1 MTFDLETDDL
11 DTNDLNAQMN
21 KPDHGIEKAIQS
33 PASPEWAKFG
43 LILLVLVFFSVI
55 LIVPVIYVFVG
66 AFSNGIPGFLGTL
79 SSREFLNALRL
90 TLMAVAVAV
99 PLNVIFGI
107 CAALVIARKNFRG
120 RTFLLSV
127 IDLPF
132 SISPVVAGLML
143 VSLYGRQGLLHPVLE
158 ALDIRIIFSFPGI
171 ALATILGGMPF
182 VAREVIPVL
191 EEIGDEEEEAAR
203 TLGAT
208 RWQIF
213 WRVTLPSIRW
223 ALVYGVILTTA
234 RAMGEF
240 GSIAIVSSNL
250 IGRTQTLTLF
260 VDSAYRNYDSQ
271 GAFATAVVLAALA
284 ALTLVIKQVLEQVY
298 GQHHQAR

>member
-1 MTFDLETDDL
+1 MTLNLNTQAPIMETVVQPK
-11 DTNDLNAQMN
+11 AQR
-21 KPDHGIEKAIQS
+21 
-33 PASPEWAKFG
+33 EWAKIG
-43 LILLVLVFFSVI
+43 LILLVFAFFSVI
-55 LIVPVIYVFVG
+55 LIVPVVYVFVG
-66 AFSNGIPGFLGTL
+66 AFSNGLPGFFGTL
-79 SSREFLNALRL
+79 SSREFLNALKL

-99 PLNVIFGI
+99 PLNVVFGL
-107 CAALVIARKNFRG
+107 CAALVIARKSFRG

-143 VSLYGRQGLLHPVLE
+143 VSLYGRQGLLNPVLQ
-158 ALDIRIIFSFPGI
+158 AIDLKIIFSFPGI

-191 EEIGDEEEEAAR
+191 EEIGDEEEEAAK
-203 TLGAT
+203 TLGASG
-208 RWQIF
+208 WQTF

-223 ALVYGVILTTA
+223 ALVYGIILTTA

-260 VDSAYRNYDSQ
+260 VDSAYRNYNSQ
-271 GAFATAVVLAALA
+271 GAFATAVVLAGLA
-284 ALTLVIKQVLEQVY
+284 ALTLVIKQVLEHLYAQR
-298 GQHHQAR
+298 HKTE

>member
-1 MTFDLETDDL
+1 MTFNL
-11 DTNDLNAQMN
+11 DTQAPAVEQEIS
-21 KPDHGIEKAIQS
+21 PKAPQD
-33 PASPEWAKFG
+33 WAKIG
-43 LILLVLVFFSVI
+43 LILLVFAFFTVI

-66 AFSNGIPGFLGTL
+66 AFSNGLPGFLGTL

-99 PLNVIFGI
+99 PLNVIFGL
-107 CAALVIARKNFRG
+107 CAALVLARKSFRG

-143 VSLYGRQGLLHPVLE
+143 VSLYGRQGLLNPVLQ
-158 ALDIRIIFSFPGI
+158 ALDLRIIFAFPGI

-191 EEIGDEEEEAAR
+191 EEIGDEEEEAAK
-203 TLGAT
+203 TLGASS
-208 RWQIF
+208 WQTF
-213 WRVTLPSIRW
+213 WRVTLPAIRW
-223 ALVYGVILTTA
+223 ALGYGIILTTA

-240 GSIAIVSSNL
+240 GSIAVVSSNL

-260 VDSAYRNYDSQ
+260 VDSSYRNYDSQ
-271 GAFATAVVLAALA
+271 GAFATAVVLAGLA
-284 ALTLVIKQVLEQVY
+284 AFTLVIKQLLEHLY
-298 GQHHQAR
+298 TKRYKAE

>member
-1 MTFDLETDDL
+1 MWPL
-11 DTNDLNAQMN
+11 AQ
-21 KPDHGIEKAIQS
+21 
-33 PASPEWAKFG
+33 PEWGKIG
-43 LILLVLVFFSVI
+43 LILLVLSFFTVI

-66 AFSNGIPGFLGTL
+66 AFSNGLPGFLRTL
-79 SSREFLNALRL
+79 SSREFLNALKL
-90 TLMAVAVAV
+90 TLMAVVVAV
-99 PLNVIFGI
+99 PLNVIFGL
-107 CAALVIARKNFRG
+107 CAALVIARKSFRG

-143 VSLYGRQGLLHPVLE
+143 MSLYGRQGLLNPVLQ
-158 ALDIRIIFSFPGI
+158 ALDLKVIFSFPGI

-182 VAREVIPVL
+182 VARELIPVL
-191 EEIGDEEEEAAR
+191 EEIGSDEEEAAK
-203 TLGAT
+203 TLGASD
-208 RWQIF
+208 WQTF

-223 ALVYGVILTTA
+223 ALAYGVILTTA

-260 VDSAYRNYDSQ
+260 VDSAYRNYDTQ
-271 GAFATAVVLAALA
+271 GAFAAAVVLVCLA
-284 ALTLVIKQVLEQVY
+284 ALTLVIKQMLEHIYAQR
-298 GQHHQAR
+298 HQSS

>member
-1 MTFDLETDDL
+1 MTLNLDAQVPMGET
-11 DTNDLNAQMN
+11 TVQPKAQR
-21 KPDHGIEKAIQS
+21 
-33 PASPEWAKFG
+33 EWAKIG
-43 LILLVLVFFSVI
+43 LILLVFAFFTVI

-66 AFSNGIPGFLGTL
+66 AFKNGLTGFLGTL

-99 PLNVIFGI
+99 PLNVIFGL
-107 CAALVIARKNFRG
+107 CAALVIARKSFRG

-143 VSLYGRQGLLHPVLE
+143 VSLYGRQGLLNPVLQ
-158 ALDIRIIFSFPGI
+158 AIDLKIIFSFPGI

-191 EEIGDEEEEAAR
+191 EEIGSEEEEAAK
-203 TLGAT
+203 TLGASG
-208 RWQIF
+208 WQTF

-223 ALVYGVILTTA
+223 ALVYGIILTTA

-271 GAFATAVVLAALA
+271 GAFATAVVLAGMA
-284 ALTLVIKQVLEQVY
+284 ALTLVIKQVLEHLYAQRHTVK
-298 GQHHQAR
+298 

>member
-1 MTFDLETDDL
+1 MTLNL
-11 DTNDLNAQMN
+11 DT
-21 KPDHGIEKAIQS
+21 HV
-33 PASPEWAKFG
+33 PAVEPEIRPQAPQDWVKIG
-43 LILLVLVFFSVI
+43 LIVLVFAFFAVI

-66 AFSNGIPGFLGTL
+66 AFSNGLPGFLRTL
-79 SSREFLNALRL
+79 SSREFLNALKL
-90 TLMAVAVAV
+90 TLLAVVVAV
-99 PLNVIFGI
+99 PLNVIFGL
-107 CAALVIARKNFRG
+107 CAALVIARKSFRG
-120 RTFLLSV
+120 RTFLLSI

-143 VSLYGRQGLLHPVLE
+143 VSLYGRQGLLHPVLQT
-158 ALDIRIIFSFPGI
+158 LDLRIIFAFPGI
-171 ALATILGGMPF
+171 VLATILGGMPF

-203 TLGAT
+203 TLGANG
-208 RWQIF
+208 WQTF

-223 ALVYGVILTTA
+223 ALTYGIILTTA

-260 VDSAYRNYDSQ
+260 VDSSYRNYDSQ
-271 GAFATAVVLAALA
+271 GAFATAVVLAGLA
-284 ALTLVIKQVLEQVY
+284 ALTLVIKQVLEHFYSQRY
-298 GQHHQAR
+298 KAK

>member
-1 MTFDLETDDL
+1 MTL
-11 DTNDLNAQMN
+11 NLNAQVPMGETALQ
-21 KPDHGIEKAIQS
+21 PKAQR
-33 PASPEWAKFG
+33 EWAKIG
-43 LILLVLVFFSVI
+43 LILLVFAFFTVI

-66 AFSNGIPGFLGTL
+66 AFSNGLPGFLSTL
-79 SSREFLNALRL
+79 SSREFLNALKL

-99 PLNVIFGI
+99 PLNVIFGL
-107 CAALVIARKNFRG
+107 CAALVIARKSFRG

-143 VSLYGRQGLLHPVLE
+143 VSLYGRQGLLNPVLQ
-158 ALDIRIIFSFPGI
+158 AIDLRIIFSFPGI

-203 TLGAT
+203 TLGANG
-208 RWQIF
+208 WQTF

-223 ALVYGVILTTA
+223 ALVYGIILTTA

-250 IGRTQTLTLF
+250 IGRTQTLTLY
-260 VDSAYRNYDSQ
+260 VDSAYRNYNSQ
-271 GAFATAVVLAALA
+271 GAFATAVVLAGLA
-284 ALTLVIKQVLEQVY
+284 ALTLVIKQVLEHIYVQS
-298 GQHHQAR
+298 HKIE

>member
-1 MTFDLETDDL
+1 MT
-11 DTNDLNAQMN
+11 LNLNTQM
-21 KPDHGIEKAIQS
+21 PIIEHEIQPQS
-33 PASPEWAKFG
+33 QREWGKIG
-43 LILLVLVFFSVI
+43 LILLVFAFFAVI

-66 AFSNGIPGFLGTL
+66 AFSNGLSGFWGTL

-90 TLMAVAVAV
+90 TLLAVAVAV
-99 PLNVIFGI
+99 PLNVGFGL
-107 CAALVIARKNFRG
+107 CAALVIARKSFRG
-120 RTFLLSV
+120 RTLLLSI

-143 VSLYGRQGLLHPVLE
+143 VSLYGRQGLLNPVLQ
-158 ALDIRIIFSFPGI
+158 ALDLRVIFSFPGI

-203 TLGAT
+203 TLGANG
-208 RWQIF
+208 WQTF
-213 WRVTLPSIRW
+213 WRVTLPSICW
-223 ALVYGVILTTA
+223 ALVYGIILTTA

-271 GAFATAVVLAALA
+271 GAFATAVVLAGLA
-284 ALTLVIKQVLEQVY
+284 ALTLVIKQVLEYLY
-298 GQHHQAR
+298 GQRLNVR

>member
-1 MTFDLETDDL
+1 MTLNLETRL
-11 DTNDLNAQMN
+11 DSPQSSRAQR
-21 KPDHGIEKAIQS
+21 PQIA
-33 PASPEWAKFG
+33 PEWAKIG
-43 LILLVLVFFSVI
+43 LIGLVLAFFTVI

-66 AFSNGIPGFLGTL
+66 AFSNGLAGFWGTL
-79 SSREFLNALRL
+79 ASREFLSALRL
-90 TLMAVAVAV
+90 TLLAVAVAV
-99 PLNVIFGI
+99 PLNVVFGL
-107 CAALVIARKNFRG
+107 CAALAIARKSFRG
-120 RTFLLSV
+120 RTLLLSI

-143 VSLYGRQGLLHPVLE
+143 VSLYGRQGLLNPVLQ
-158 ALDIRIIFSFPGI
+158 AIDLRIIFSFPGI

-191 EEIGDEEEEAAR
+191 EEIGSEAEEAAR
-203 TLGAT
+203 TLGAND
-208 RWQIF
+208 WQTF

-223 ALVYGVILTTA
+223 ALAYGIILTTA

-250 IGRTQTLTLF
+250 MGRTQTLTLF

-271 GAFATAVVLAALA
+271 GAFATAVVLAGMA
-284 ALTLVIKQVLEQVY
+284 ALTLVIKPVIEQIY
-298 GQHHQAR
+298 ARYQRHS

>member
-1 MTFDLETDDL
+1 MTLNL
-11 DTNDLNAQMN
+11 DTQAPMVETAVQ
-21 KPDHGIEKAIQS
+21 PKAER
-33 PASPEWAKFG
+33 EWAKIG
-43 LILLVLVFFSVI
+43 LILLVFAFFGVI
-55 LIVPVIYVFVG
+55 LIVPVVYVFVG
-66 AFSNGIPGFLGTL
+66 AFSNGLSGFLGTL

-107 CAALVIARKNFRG
+107 CAALVIARKSFRG
-120 RTFLLSV
+120 RTFLLSI

-143 VSLYGRQGLLHPVLE
+143 VSLYGRQGLLNPVLQ
-158 ALDIRIIFSFPGI
+158 ALDFRVIFSFSGI

-203 TLGAT
+203 TLGANG
-208 RWQIF
+208 WQTF

-223 ALVYGVILTTA
+223 ALTYGIILTTA

-260 VDSAYRNYDSQ
+260 VDSAYRNYNSQ
-271 GAFATAVVLAALA
+271 GAFATAVVLAGMA
-284 ALTLVIKQVLEQVY
+284 ALTLMIKQVLEHLYAQRY
-298 GQHHQAR
+298 KTD

>member
-1 MTFDLETDDL
+1 MTLNL
-11 DTNDLNAQMN
+11 DTQT
-21 KPDHGIEKAIQS
+21 PIVEQEIS
-33 PASPEWAKFG
+33 PQAPQDWAKIG
-43 LILLVLVFFSVI
+43 LILLVFAFFIVI

-66 AFSNGIPGFLGTL
+66 AFSNGLSGFLGTL
-79 SSREFLNALRL
+79 TSRNFLNALRL
-90 TLMAVAVAV
+90 TLLAVAVAV
-99 PLNVIFGI
+99 PLNVVFGL
-107 CAALVIARKNFRG
+107 CAALVIARKSFRG
-120 RTFLLSV
+120 RTFLLSI

-143 VSLYGRQGLLHPVLE
+143 VSLYGRQGLLHPVLQ
-158 ALDIRIIFSFPGI
+158 ALDLRIIFSFPGI

-203 TLGAT
+203 TLGASG
-208 RWQIF
+208 WQTF

-223 ALVYGVILTTA
+223 ALTYGIILTTA

-271 GAFATAVVLAALA
+271 GAFATAVVLAGMA
-284 ALTLVIKQVLEQVY
+284 ALTLVIKQVLEHIYAQR
-298 GQHHQAR
+298 HPSN

>member
-1 MTFDLETDDL
+1 MTLNLDSQAPSLDSQTPGLEHEVRSQDRR
-11 DTNDLNAQMN
+11 
-21 KPDHGIEKAIQS
+21 
-33 PASPEWAKFG
+33 EWAKIG
-43 LILLVLVFFSVI
+43 LILLVFAFFAVI
-55 LIVPVIYVFVG
+55 LIVPVVYVFVG
-66 AFSNGIPGFLGTL
+66 AFSNGLAGFSRTL

-99 PLNVIFGI
+99 PLNVVFGL
-107 CAALVIARKNFRG
+107 CAALVIARKSFRG
-120 RTFLLSV
+120 RTFLLSI

-143 VSLYGRQGLLHPVLE
+143 VSLYGRQGLLNPMLQ

-203 TLGAT
+203 TLGASG
-208 RWQIF
+208 WQTF

-223 ALVYGVILTTA
+223 ALTYGIILTTA

-260 VDSAYRNYDSQ
+260 VDSSYRNYDSQ
-271 GAFATAVVLAALA
+271 GAFATAVVLAGLA
-284 ALTLVIKQVLEQVY
+284 AFTLVIKQGLEHLYSQRYNVD
-298 GQHHQAR
+298 

>member
-1 MTFDLETDDL
+1 MTLNLDTQAPILET
-11 DTNDLNAQMN
+11 TVQP
-21 KPDHGIEKAIQS
+21 KKQQK
-33 PASPEWAKFG
+33 WAKTA
-43 LILLVLVFFSVI
+43 LILLVFAFFAVI
-55 LIVPVIYVFVG
+55 LIVPVAYVFVG
-66 AFSNGIPGFLGTL
+66 AFSNGLPGFLGTL

-99 PLNVIFGI
+99 PLNVIFGL
-107 CAALVIARKNFRG
+107 CAALVIARKSFRG

-143 VSLYGRQGLLHPVLE
+143 VSLYGRQGLLNPVLQ
-158 ALDIRIIFSFPGI
+158 ALDLRIIFSFPGI
-171 ALATILGGMPF
+171 VLATILGGMPF

-191 EEIGDEEEEAAR
+191 EEIGNEEEEAAK
-203 TLGAT
+203 TLGAND
-208 RWQIF
+208 WQTF

-223 ALVYGVILTTA
+223 ALVYGIILTTA

-284 ALTLVIKQVLEQVY
+284 AFTLVIKQVLEQVY